1 MLQAA
6 AQIPGRCPAGELSA
20 TRMSAIVMTDR
31 MSYALCRIAAQL
43 HVLAFLEL
51 CRTCD
56 SADLQGLAQSMLRVL
71 RLQLSGVLMK
81 NDVYCLA
88 AQVDNASISA
98 AIKDVFNE
106 TRTILEPAGAVGV
119 AGVKAYLKA
128 RPELKV
134 GSCQYHV
141 PLHTILH
148 TPPHLAN

>member
-20 TRMSAIVMTDR
+20 TRMSAIVMTG
-31 MSYALCRIAAQL
+31 RIAAQI
-43 HVLAFLEL
+43 HVLPFLEL

-56 SADLQGLAQSMLRVL
+56 SAHLQGSAHSILRLL
-71 RLQLSGVLMK
+71 RLQLFGVLVK
-81 NDVYCLA
+81 NDDYCLA

-141 PLHTILH
+141 PLHTLLH